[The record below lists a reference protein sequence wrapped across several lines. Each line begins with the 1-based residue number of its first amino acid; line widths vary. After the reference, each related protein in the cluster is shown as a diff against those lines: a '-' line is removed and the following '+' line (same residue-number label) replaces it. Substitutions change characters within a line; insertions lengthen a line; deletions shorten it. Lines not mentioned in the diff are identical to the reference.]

1 MTAVD
6 VRNLRTPPPGRPA
19 DVAFLTVEEATR
31 FLRVSPTTIYRRIA
45 DGVLPAVR
53 VGRESG
59 PLRIPVDA
67 LDRFLE
73 GELLAAAR
81 RD

>member
-1 MTAVD
+1 MANAAAAESLSTS
-6 VRNLRTPPPGRPA
+6 PGRPA
-19 DVAFLTVEEATR
+19 GVAFLTVEEAAR
-31 FLRVSPTTIYRRIA
+31 FLRVSPPTIYRRIA

-67 LDRFLE
+67 LDRFLDV
-73 GELLAAAR
+73 AAR
-81 RD
+81 KD